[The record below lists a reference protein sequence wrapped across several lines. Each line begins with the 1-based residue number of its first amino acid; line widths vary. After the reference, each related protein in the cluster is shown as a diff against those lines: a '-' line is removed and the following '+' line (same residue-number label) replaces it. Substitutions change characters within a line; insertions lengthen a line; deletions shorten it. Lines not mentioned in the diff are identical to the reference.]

1 MTSYNIILTGIAT
14 LLAIYCLYLRRT
26 IARLKSDMQPVS
38 EHRLMVSNNNI
49 MDVIKKTAD
58 HMRPQMERHQI
69 QFSVK
74 CTPDSMMGWIDTYV
88 VSQIVTGILTASA
101 KNTERTGSIQLSVTT
116 SKFYDFININL
127 TDSGITAPPS
137 ETDDTLRLIHLH
149 HGTLTT
155 DDHFPV
161 ADNCC
166 RHRRAFGRNK
176 TGNTQRRPRVLT
188 ASHSLHQRAHDGY

>member
-74 CTPDSMMGWIDTYV
+74 CTPDSMMG
-88 VSQIVTGILTASA
+88 
-101 KNTERTGSIQLSVTT
+101 
-116 SKFYDFININL
+116 
-127 TDSGITAPPS
+127 
-137 ETDDTLRLIHLH
+137 
-149 HGTLTT
+149 
-155 DDHFPV
+155 
-161 ADNCC
+161 
-166 RHRRAFGRNK
+166 
-176 TGNTQRRPRVLT
+176 
-188 ASHSLHQRAHDGY
+188 